1 MQESHWHETLTTRP
15 PVLAQPPESP
25 TITLDDVEVLEVI
38 LTAGC
43 NLRCTYCYQNDK
55 KPRSMSWDT
64 LRGAL
69 DLVLPSRSPDLQILF
84 LGGEPLL
91 EFPLIRQ
98 AVEYVRSACPP
109 DKKVQYSMV
118 TNGTLLREEQAE
130 FLAEHQF

>member
-1 MQESHWHETLTTRP
+1 MRSHPASATER
-15 PVLAQPPESP
+15 EE
-25 TITLDDVEVLEVI
+25 VEVLEVI

-55 KPRSMSWDT
+55 KPRRMSWDT

-69 DLVLPSRSPDLQILF
+69 DLLLGSRRREVRVLF

-98 AVEYVRSACPP
+98 AVGYLGSVAGPGRS
-109 DKKVQYSMV
+109 VGYSIV
-118 TNGTLLREEQAE
+118 TTGTMLREEQA
-130 FLAEHQF
+130 A